1 MISTLDRFEGEMAVL
16 IGEPQGTVVNVPRSD
31 LPENLKQGDTL
42 RFDGYVDQDETSR
55 RRATVRA
62 RIDRLKKR
70 G

>member
-31 LPENLKQGDTL
+31 LPENLKQGDML